1 MLRQIKKSFLI
12 FFPLLLTGVSILNL
26 QSKGDTLYPA
36 GRGKYG
42 GDAYQDSSGTYWDRD
57 TRYGRGKYGGGDYTD
72 DKGNTIYCDTYG
84 KCTSY

>member
-1 MLRQIKKSFLI
+1 MKKRI
-12 FFPLLLTGVSILNL
+12 FIFGYVVISILSTLNI
-26 QSKGDTLYPA
+26 QSKAGDLYPA

-72 DKGNTIYCDTYG
+72 DKGNTIHCDTSGY
-84 KCTSY
+84 CTSY